1 MKGLYTI
8 KAPNATFS
16 LLLLEVRYYRTILRS
31 SYKTGLETKQPED
44 VIPEKSMKYTVKIS
58 QLIKHALLID
68 DRDKASNINN

>member
-16 LLLLEVRYYRTILRS
+16 LLLLEVRYYRTIFRS
-31 SYKTGLETKQPED
+31 SYETGLETKQPED
-44 VIPEKSMKYTVKIS
+44 VIPEKSMKYTLNIS
-58 QLIKHALLID
+58 QLIKHELLIE